1 LQEEKELAMLI
12 TDYLG
17 ARTFLAE
24 ATKMQKPENG
34 TCFILGQCGQIWSIP
49 IKTSHFICEH
59 LLNPV

>member
-1 LQEEKELAMLI
+1 MLI